1 MLEAFMSDW
10 RETLNLLEWPALA
23 QEIADRCYTPYAQ
36 KMWLDTPFLPTEEAV
51 TQHLLQVDALMG
63 ILTRYGEPLLDQP
76 IGDSLPALLRVH
88 KGGILSVS
96 DLKNLLVNLKG
107 AYSITSHLGRYWEK
121 DDVSKKETLLAPLF
135 DQRVPDEEGNPTEV
149 RYTPKPVIQHLET
162 LVSTKQDGLLDSA
175 SPRLYG
181 LKQRLGQQKNALKDK
196 MQSYIANPNYA
207 QALQSPVMTERD
219 GRAVLPVKIEFKTTV
234 PGVIHAGS
242 SSGST
247 LFVEPQGAIELNNAI
262 HKTMGEIE
270 GEILEILQT
279 VSKQLQTQAQDLI
292 TYLKRLGEIDRRL
305 AGARLSIRL
314 NATPPKVILS
324 EPGFHLR
331 QCRHPLL
338 ILQKKSQGESLSAV
352 VANDMILGV
361 EGQEHAD
368 VKTLIITG
376 PNTGGKTV
384 LLKTLGLCVLMAQA
398 GLPIPCDEGS
408 SLFLFSPILVDIGDQ
423 QSLSENLST
432 FSGHLTRL
440 KSFIAPET
448 PLNKALVLID
458 EIGSGTDPAEGSALA
473 RAILE
478 HLYDRGAFT
487 IVTTH
492 LGELK
497 LEAHNHPGYLN
508 ASMIFDPEALQPT
521 YQIRLG
527 IPGTSNALMIAER
540 LGVQTEVIQRAKAH
554 LSQPNRESSTLIQ
567 ELEQKNR
574 QAEEAL
580 KLAESYKLSAEEQ
593 HRKMELERQQFHE
606 ERRRILNQFKASL
619 KARLIPLED
628 QLKDL
633 QSLFNS
639 QDLREVKA
647 MRGVPNKISRLGDKA
662 DAILGKATDE
672 LEASEEED
680 SLSMDDLTV
689 GETVKSRRLS
699 LSGIILEK
707 KKASNEVVLEA
718 GNIKVSVPLAD
729 VEKLYQPQK
738 KKKAKPKDLSKVI
751 ASLPMA
757 SEARLECDV
766 RGMRVEDALLEVD
779 RFLDQAILAGYE
791 RLGIIHGLGTG
802 ALKNAVRQHLRAYPV
817 VKKYYPEEAQF
828 GGDGKTIIEF

>member
-1 MLEAFMSDW
+1 MLDQQENL
-10 RETLNLLEWPALA
+10 ETLNLLEWPALA
-23 QEIADRCYTPYAQ
+23 QEITERCYTPYAQ
-36 KMWLDTPFLPTEEAV
+36 KIWLETPFLPTQEAV
-51 TQHLLQVDALMG
+51 TQHLSEVDALMG
-63 ILTRYGEPLLDQP
+63 ILTRYGEPLLEKP
-76 IGDSLPALLRVH
+76 IGDSLPALLRVN

-96 DLKNLLVNLKG
+96 ELKNLLVNLKG
-107 AYSITSHLGRYWEK
+107 AYAITSHLGRYW
-121 DDVSKKETLLAPLF
+121 DKEERWAMLKPLF
-135 DQRVPDEEGNPTEV
+135 DQRVCDEEGNPTED

-162 LVSTKQDGLLDSA
+162 LVSPKQDGLLDSA
-175 SPRLYG
+175 SSRLYG

-279 VSKQLQTQAQDLI
+279 VSKHLQTKAQDII

-305 AGARLSIRL
+305 AAARLSIRL
-314 NATPPKVILS
+314 NATPPKTLLP
-324 EPGFHLR
+324 EPGFHLK

-338 ILQKKSQGESLSAV
+338 ILQKKAQGESISAV
-352 VANDMILGV
+352 VANDIVLGAK
-361 EGQEHAD
+361 EQENFEHSD
-368 VKTLIITG
+368 IKTLVITG

-398 GLPIPCDEGS
+398 GMPIPCDEGS
-408 SLFLFSPILVDIGDQ
+408 SLFLFAPILVDIGDQ

-440 KSFIAPET
+440 KSFIDPKT
-448 PLNKALVLID
+448 PLSKALVLID

-497 LEAHNHPGYLN
+497 LEAHHHPGYLN

-540 LGVQTEVIQRAKAH
+540 LGVQAEVIQRAKAH

-606 ERRRILNQFKASL
+606 ERRRVLNQFKASL
-619 KARLIPLED
+619 KARLMPLED

-639 QDLREVKA
+639 QDLRELKA

-662 DAILGKATDE
+662 DAILSKATDE
-672 LEASEEED
+672 LEVSEEED
-680 SLSMDDLTV
+680 SLSMDDLVV

-699 LSGIILEK
+699 LSGVILEK
-707 KKASNEVVLEA
+707 KKASNEVVIES

-729 VEKLYQPQK
+729 IEKLYQPQK

-757 SEARLECDV
+757 NEARLECDV

-802 ALKNAVRQHLRAYPV
+802 ALKNAVRQHLRAYPAV
-817 VKKYYPEEAQF
+817 RKYYPEEPQF